1 MDISASLPTAARASL
16 RLLQLHVI
24 VALRMTK
31 SPQVTVMH
39 GDSSLSTWPVD
50 KTVHQPIA
58 PRLRRLAASSG
69 VRLAKKTPT
78 KQSSYEST
86 NYP

>member
-1 MDISASLPTAARASL
+1 MGIRASLPTAARASL
-16 RLLQLHVI
+16 RLLQLHAI

-31 SPQVTVMH
+31 ITQVAVTL
-39 GDSSLSTWPVD
+39 GDSVLSTWPVD

-78 KQSSYEST
+78 K
-86 NYP
+86 